1 MESRKKTARIAGIL
15 YLAMMPFAVFWLS
28 QRFSLVV
35 PGDPVRTAASI
46 TAAEGLFRASIV
58 SWLIAQTI
66 FVFLVLSLYRL
77 LVSVSQRHAV
87 LMVVLGLLGVP
98 IAFLNE
104 VNLFGA
110 LMLATGSGHLGA
122 FPPEQRRA
130 QMMFFLDLHA
140 HGVYVAQVFWGLWL
154 LPLGYLVFKSGFLPK
169 AIGVLLMIGCFGYL
183 FDAAKG
189 MLLPGLDVV
198 VSQFTF
204 VGELLLPLWL
214 VTKGPSVGLAGP
226 EPAAENH

>member
-1 MESRKKTARIAGIL
+1 VESRKSLARTAGFL
-15 YLAMMPFAVFWLS
+15 YLAMMPFAAFWLS
-28 QRFSLVV
+28 QRFSLAA
-35 PGDPVRTAASI
+35 PGNPARTAAAI
-46 TAAEGLFRASIV
+46 AASEGLLRASIV

-77 LVSVSQRHAV
+77 LAPVSQRHAV

-104 VNLFGA
+104 VNHFGA
-110 LMLATGSGHLGA
+110 LMLATGRGHLAA
-122 FPPEQRRA
+122 FPPEQLHA
-130 QMMFFLDLHA
+130 QMRFFLDLHA
-140 HGVYVAQVFWGLWL
+140 HGVYLAQVFWGLWL
-154 LPLGYLVFKSGFLPK
+154 LPLGYLVFKSQFLPK
-169 AIGVLLMIGCFGYL
+169 VIGVLLMIGCFGYL

-189 MLLPGLDVV
+189 MLLPDVNLV

-214 VTKGPSVGLAGP
+214 VTKGPSVDLAGA
-226 EPAAENH
+226 EPAAQNH

>member
-15 YLAMMPFAVFWLS
+15 SLAMMPFAVFWLS

-87 LMVVLGLLGVP
+87 LMVVLGSW
-98 IAFLNE
+98 ASRSRF
-104 VNLFGA
+104 
-110 LMLATGSGHLGA
+110 
-122 FPPEQRRA
+122 
-130 QMMFFLDLHA
+130 
-140 HGVYVAQVFWGLWL
+140 
-154 LPLGYLVFKSGFLPK
+154 
-169 AIGVLLMIGCFGYL
+169 
-183 FDAAKG
+183 
-189 MLLPGLDVV
+189 
-198 VSQFTF
+198 
-204 VGELLLPLWL
+204 
-214 VTKGPSVGLAGP
+214 
-226 EPAAENH
+226 